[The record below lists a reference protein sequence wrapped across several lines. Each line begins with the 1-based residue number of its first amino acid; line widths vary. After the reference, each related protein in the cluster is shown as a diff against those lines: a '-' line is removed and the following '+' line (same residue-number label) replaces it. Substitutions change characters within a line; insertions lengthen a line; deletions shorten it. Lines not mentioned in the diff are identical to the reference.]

1 MDFRDEYKPIA
12 VSPKIIVSMVMDAHQ
27 FFTQNRID
35 ESYQNMTLDL
45 IRRYISKEG
54 KPRDADPF
62 FGAALYMVTR
72 HPWSHPNPLTK
83 TEFAS
88 KLLMKESSLEWYT
101 ESISEKL
108 GFIVLHDRNQLP
120 FFVDPQGTI
129 AGVIDSVVKGSVGEG
144 VVRSI
149 VSGNAISP
157 QILADKI
164 VDRLCN
170 VVSIVPGAFEQ
181 ELHTIVTSMI
191 ERESKKLLNQ
201 LSDQ

>member
-1 MDFRDEYKPIA
+1 MEFRDEYKPMA
-12 VSPKIIVSMVMDAHQ
+12 LSPKIVVSMVMDAHQ

-35 ESYQNMTLDL
+35 ETYQNMALDL

-88 KLLMKESSLEWYT
+88 RLRMKESSLEWYT
-101 ESISEKL
+101 DSISEKL

-120 FFVDPQGTI
+120 FFVDRQGTI

-170 VVSIVPGAFEQ
+170 VVSMVPGAFEQ

-201 LSDQ
+201 LGNH